1 MLVVCQVQLVVA
13 QIVAGLGVQPH
24 RPEVGMREDPR
35 AVVVPQPVDAAEVV
49 GVAVCHHSC
58 VDVLEAGTD
67 LGEAVSQ
74 GLP

>member
-1 MLVVCQVQLVVA
+1 
-13 QIVAGLGVQPH
+13 
-24 RPEVGMREDPR
+24 MREDPR